1 MGKTSVYFSSD
12 LHLDHY
18 CDSSSELSAFVE
30 SFLPKAEILCVAGD
44 TSDNPK
50 LFVDFYRLVSKRYN
64 QIFLIF
70 GNHDF
75 TVQYHDYFL
84 QNPFI
89 FLNLA

>member
-1 MGKTSVYFSSD
+1 MEKTSVYFTSD

-30 SFLPKAEILCVAGD
+30 SFLPKAEVLCVAGD

-50 LFVDFYRLVSKRYN
+50 LFVDFYRLVSKRHN

-75 TVQYHDYFL
+75 TVQYHDYFF